1 MAVSSFLAFLAGLAL
16 ANGAEPA
23 GITSCTSGAE
33 DILGSRSK
41 AFAVQICNLFG
52 ATCFVNHP
60 AISDCAT
67 EALSIA
73 DQECKL
79 YPIFE
84 YSDNAVRSGSSA
96 VEELST
102 IDDLDCTVSGLTSS
116 GATYS
121 GACVAVRCE
130 VGSSHVGL
138 GIHLTSTLT
147 GTHTRDSATS
157 DTSANMHAVTIGS
170 LASSAAGLKTAFLYR
185 TGSYAGVYKVQTVA
199 SGDTSL
205 TIGDLPSSMGSSLG
219 PVACPSP
226 NQLMTSGTATAITA
240 ENLRMCGAT
249 DAAIQYHAVN
259 LITDYNSHSA
269 SATGRGTLGAT
280 PYLSGSSIQYTP
292 TSTSNHAIDLTVMGA
307 SAFGM
312 NSQTIVPGYD
322 GASAGQSYA
331 GTYRAFGVVF
341 YCADRA
347 RTDLTSCPVA
357 DRKMFYVADPN
368 PNAVFGAD
376 ASMSG
381 TTTTTQTSSTAT
393 TMTSTM
399 TATMTT
405 TATTIVGSGQA
416 GGAPRQILAWSCL
429 GAVLLSA

>member
-1 MAVSSFLAFLAGLAL
+1 
-16 ANGAEPA
+16 
-23 GITSCTSGAE
+23 
-33 DILGSRSK
+33 
-41 AFAVQICNLFG
+41 
-52 ATCFVNHP
+52 
-60 AISDCAT
+60 
-67 EALSIA
+67 
-73 DQECKL
+73 
-79 YPIFE
+79 
-84 YSDNAVRSGSSA
+84 
-96 VEELST
+96 
-102 IDDLDCTVSGLTSS
+102 
-116 GATYS
+116 
-121 GACVAVRCE
+121 
-130 VGSSHVGL
+130 
-138 GIHLTSTLT
+138 
-147 GTHTRDSATS
+147 
-157 DTSANMHAVTIGS
+157 
-170 LASSAAGLKTAFLYR
+170 
-185 TGSYAGVYKVQTVA
+185 
-199 SGDTSL
+199 
-205 TIGDLPSSMGSSLG
+205 
-219 PVACPSP
+219 
-226 NQLMTSGTATAITA
+226 
-240 ENLRMCGAT
+240 
-249 DAAIQYHAVN
+249 
-259 LITDYNSHSA
+259 
-269 SATGRGTLGAT
+269 
-280 PYLSGSSIQYTP
+280 
-292 TSTSNHAIDLTVMGA
+292 MGA